1 MGTTQS
7 VILQSKEDE
16 EVCVEDKNPE
26 LDGPSKSKKGRH
38 QLRVLQNMHYLKKW
52 NLLCYP
58 KLILEGM
65 NVTKGNRAKEKLKKK
80 DLNSEDVFLFQA
92 LAFDLKQLPYYERC
106 MAKHEMRNVLYN
118 HQMSVMEQQMQLYNA
133 YQNQN
138 QSSMHPPAT
147 PAGNSRMINPMQS
160 SWTNSF
166 ASPPHT
172 TMPQSQNSW

>member
-65 NVTKGNRAKEKLKKK
+65 NVTKGNRTKEKLKKK
-80 DLNSEDVFLFQA
+80 NLIVNMF
-92 LAFDLKQLPYYERC
+92 
-106 MAKHEMRNVLYN
+106 
-118 HQMSVMEQQMQLYNA
+118 SVKPWPL
-133 YQNQN
+133 
-138 QSSMHPPAT
+138 T
-147 PAGNSRMINPMQS
+147 
-160 SWTNSF
+160 
-166 ASPPHT
+166 
-172 TMPQSQNSW
+172 